1 MNILRVLLHAPCVF
15 HLLTGLYCPGCGGTR
30 AVRYLLKGQLG
41 NSVQYHPLVLYMV
54 VIMLAEFAIAGLARV
69 TGKPKWHPGHEKLLI
84 AIAIGI
90 VLVNWCW
97 KNYMLVV
104 YGIDLLPNSTFPA

>member
-1 MNILRVLLHAPCVF
+1 MKILRVLLHAPCVF

-41 NSVQYHPLVLYMV
+41 SSVQYHPLILYMA
-54 VIMLAEFAIAGLARV
+54 VIILAEFVSAGLVRV
-69 TGKPKWHPGHEKLLI
+69 KGKSKLRLGHEKLLI

-104 YGIDLLPNSTFPA
+104 HGIDLLPVEL

>member
-1 MNILRVLLHAPCVF
+1 MMSILRGLLHLPCVF

-30 AVRYLLKGQLG
+30 AVRYLLKGQLR
-41 NSVQYHPLVLYMV
+41 NSIQYHPLVLYMA
-54 VIMLAEFAIAGLARV
+54 VIMLAGIIGAGLAKM
-69 TGKPKWHPGHEKLLI
+69 TGKPKWHFGHEKLLI

-104 YGIDLLPNSTFPA
+104 YGIDLLSMKL

>member
-1 MNILRVLLHAPCVF
+1 MRILRALLHATCVF

-30 AVRYLLKGQLG
+30 AVRYLLKGQLE
-41 NSVQYHPLVLYMV
+41 NSVQYHPLILYMA
-54 VIMLAEFAIAGLARV
+54 VIMLAGVVSAGLTRV
-69 TGKPKWHPGHEKLLI
+69 TGKPKWRLGHEKLLI
-84 AIAIGI
+84 AIAVGI

-104 YGIDLLPNSTFPA
+104 YGIDLLPVKL

>member
-1 MNILRVLLHAPCVF
+1 MKILRALLHAPCVF

-41 NSVQYHPLVLYMV
+41 NSVQYHPLVLYAAV
-54 VIMLAEFAIAGLARV
+54 LMLMGGVGAGLARV
-69 TGKPKWHPGHEKLLI
+69 TGKPKWRLGNEKLLI

-90 VLVNWCW
+90 VLFNWCW

-104 YGIDLLPNSTFPA
+104 YGIDLLSVGL

>member
-1 MNILRVLLHAPCVF
+1 MKILRALLHAPCVF

-41 NSVQYHPLVLYMV
+41 NSVQYHPLILYMA
-54 VIMLAEFAIAGLARV
+54 VIVLAEFVSAGLTKV
-69 TGKPKWHPGHEKLLI
+69 TGKPKWRLGCEKLLI
-84 AIAIGI
+84 AIAVGI
-90 VLVNWCW
+90 VLVNWFW

-104 YGIDLLPNSTFPA
+104 YGIDLLPVEL